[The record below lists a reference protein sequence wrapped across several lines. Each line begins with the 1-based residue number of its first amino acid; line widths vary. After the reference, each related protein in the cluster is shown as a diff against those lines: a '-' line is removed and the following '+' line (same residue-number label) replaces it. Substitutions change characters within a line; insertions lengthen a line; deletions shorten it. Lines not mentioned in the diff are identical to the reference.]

1 MNEETNIITNEIIG
15 VNDNA
20 PNVVINVLEGIQLIC
35 SVLTFVIIIKF
46 LYTYLKNT
54 FPLKK

>member
-1 MNEETNIITNEIIG
+1 MNEETNIITNEIIE
-15 VNDNA
+15 VEDNVTN
-20 PNVVINVLEGIQLIC
+20 NVVNVLEGIHLIC